1 MRGAVD
7 GIGARRLA
15 TWGLLG
21 ASLAGAVLFV
31 VLRLTMPSD
40 GGRIAFYEDAWSAAG
55 VVISPIDEPQAGL
68 APGDRVDAVDG
79 RSMEDW
85 AGVVLAGSVPRPAGG
100 PLPYLLERDG
110 RRVEASV
117 TWAAPDVSAAL
128 LEGWSIVLFSIA
140 IAAVAALVFRRRPD
154 VPAATA
160 LVLVACGAAGSSVPW
175 FLGATTSDLVLG
187 SPFALHA
194 ALTAGVYM
202 LMWPAAVHLGLVF
215 PTPIAAVQRRPGIV
229 WLPYLVA
236 LGGYVLALG
245 ISRVT
250 TPSTLEWVGTWPRI
264 QLAVVVPCIVAWL
277 ALAIVAFRRAEDP
290 VARSRTRWA
299 ALGALTSAILGL
311 ALFQLPELLLGRS
324 LVPTS
329 WVGLIALP
337 LPIGLAIGI
346 LHDHLFDIDVVLNR
360 TLVYGGLTLGVITTY
375 AIAVAGLGGLIG
387 PDQTYGVSLL
397 ATGIAALVA
406 LPLRDALQ
414 RTVNRLLYGSRHEP
428 WRAMRR
434 LGQRLEWAAEPDRAF
449 PAIVETVAEALRLPY
464 VALEV
469 VDETGDTGELRTAA
483 VTGTPSVA
491 QTTVPLVSGAETV
504 GRLVLG
510 VRSGERGFRDDE
522 LALLADLGRQAGT
535 AVGAI
540 RLRDDLVRSRE
551 RLVLAREEERR
562 RLRRDLHDGLGPTLA
577 AIGMRAEASAA
588 TLDADPAA
596 ARALLEEL
604 AAEVSEALRDVRRL
618 VDGLRP
624 PAIDEVGLVAA
635 IDQQARRLGGG
646 PDDTSVRISVAG
658 APTPLPAL
666 PAAVEV
672 AAYRIAVEA
681 VTNAVRHADARTCRV
696 RIAAGRVLEIEVAD
710 DGTGNPAGFVAGTG
724 MESMSARAQELGGE
738 LRVEPQA
745 GGGTRVLARLPL
757 AGRAAT

>member
-31 VLRLTMPSD
+31 VLRLAMPSD

-55 VVISPIDEPQAGL
+55 VVIGPIDEPQPGL
-68 APGDRVDAVDG
+68 VPGDRVDAVGG

-85 AGVVLAGSVPRPAGG
+85 AGFVLAGSVPRPAGG
-100 PLPYLLERDG
+100 PLPYLIERAG
-110 RRVEASV
+110 SPVEASV
-117 TWAAPDVSAAL
+117 IWAAPDVSAAL
-128 LEGWSIVLFSIA
+128 LEGWSIILFSIA
-140 IAAVAALVFRRRPD
+140 MAAVAALVFARRPD

-160 LVLVACGAAGSSVPW
+160 LVLAACGAAGSSVPW
-175 FLGATTSDLVLG
+175 FLGATTSDVVQG

-194 ALTAGVYM
+194 VLTAGVYM

-215 PTPIAAVQRRPGIV
+215 PAPIAAVERRPGIV

-236 LGGYVLALG
+236 LGGYALALA

-250 TPSTLEWVGTWPRI
+250 TPSTLEWFGMWPRI
-264 QLAVVVPCIVAWL
+264 QLAVVVPCVVLWL
-277 ALAIVAFRRAEDP
+277 ALAIFGFRRAADP
-290 VARSRTRWA
+290 VGRSRTRWA

-360 TLVYGGLTLGVITTY
+360 TLVYGGLTLGVIATY
-375 AIAVAGLGGLIG
+375 AVGVAALGGLIG
-387 PDQTYGVSLL
+387 PDQAYGVSLL

-406 LPLRDALQ
+406 LPLRDVLQ
-414 RTVNRLLYGSRHEP
+414 RTVNRLMYGSRHEP
-428 WRAMRR
+428 WQAMRR

-469 VDETGDTGELRTAA
+469 VDETGDTGGLRTAA
-483 VTGTPSVA
+483 VTGTPSGA
-491 QTTVPLVSGAETV
+491 QVTVPLVSGAETV

-510 VRSGERGFRDDE
+510 VRSGERGFQDDE

-540 RLRDDLVRSRE
+540 RLRNDLVRSRE

-604 AAEVSEALRDVRRL
+604 AAEVSVALGDVRRL

-635 IDQQARRLGGG
+635 IDQQARRLEGG

-681 VTNAVRHADARTCRV
+681 VTNAVRHAEARTCRV

-724 MESMSARAQELGGE
+724 MESMSARAEELGGE

-757 AGRAAT
+757 AGPAAT

>member
-1 MRGAVD
+1 VD

-21 ASLAGAVLFV
+21 ASLVGAALFV
-31 VLRLTMPSD
+31 VLRLTTPSD

-55 VVISPIDEPQAGL
+55 VVISPIDEPQPGL
-68 APGDRVDAVDG
+68 RAGDRVDAVDG
-79 RSMEDW
+79 RSMDAW
-85 AGVVLAGSVPRPAGG
+85 AGAMLDGGVPRPAAG
-100 PLPYLLERDG
+100 PLPYALERDG
-110 RRVEASV
+110 TAVETSV
-117 TWAAPDVSAAL
+117 TWAVPGVAAGL

-140 IAAVAALVFRRRPD
+140 MAAVAVLVFARRPD

-175 FLGATTSDLVLG
+175 FLGATTSDLVEG
-187 SPFALHA
+187 VPFILHA

-215 PTPIAAVQRRPGIV
+215 PAPMGLVGRRPRVV
-229 WLPYLVA
+229 WLPYVVA
-236 LGGYVLALG
+236 LGGYGVALALT
-245 ISRVT
+245 RLA
-250 TPSTLEWVGTWPRI
+250 TPSTLEWIGAWPRI
-264 QLAVVVPCIVAWL
+264 QLAVVVPCLVVWL
-277 ALAIVAFRRAEDP
+277 VLAVVAFGRAGDP
-290 VARSRTRWA
+290 LARARTRWA
-299 ALGALTSAILGL
+299 ALGALTSVILGL
-311 ALFQLPELLLGRS
+311 ALFQLPELVLGRS
-324 LVPTS
+324 LVPDS
-329 WVGLIALP
+329 WIGLIALP

-360 TLVYGGLTLGVITTY
+360 TLVYGGLTLGVIATY
-375 AIAVAGLGGLIG
+375 VVAVAALDGLIG
-387 PDQTYGVSLL
+387 ADQGYGVSLA
-397 ATGIAALVA
+397 ATGISALVA
-406 LPLRDALQ
+406 LPLRDVLQ
-414 RTVNRLLYGSRHEP
+414 RSVNRLLYGSRYEP

-449 PAIVETVAEALRLPY
+449 PAIVETVADALRLPY
-464 VALEV
+464 VALDI
-469 VDETGDTGELRTAA
+469 VDGAGELRTAA
-483 VTGTPSVA
+483 VAGVPSA
-491 QTTVPLVSGAETV
+491 AETTVPLVSGAETV
-504 GRLVLG
+504 GQLVLG
-510 VRSGERGFRDDE
+510 VRAGERGFQEDE

-577 AIGMRAEASAA
+577 AIGLRAEASAA

-604 AAEVSEALRDVRRL
+604 STEVGVALADVRRL

-635 IDQQARRLGGG
+635 IDQQARRLEGG
-646 PDDTSVRISVAG
+646 TSDIAVRISVAG
-658 APTPLPAL
+658 APSPLPEL

-681 VTNAVRHADARTCRV
+681 VTNAVRHAGAQTCSV
-696 RIAAGRVLEIEVAD
+696 RIAVGRMLEIEVAD
-710 DGTGNPAGFVAGTG
+710 DGRGDPAAFVAGTG
-724 MESMSARAQELGGE
+724 LESMSARAEELGGE
-738 LRVEPQA
+738 LRVEAQA
-745 GGGTRVLARLPL
+745 GGGTRVLAWLPL
-757 AGRAAT
+757 AGPAAT

>member
-1 MRGAVD
+1 M
-7 GIGARRLA
+7 GARRIA
-15 TWGLLG
+15 TWGVLG
-21 ASLAGAVLFV
+21 ASLAGAALFV
-31 VLRLTMPSD
+31 VLRLTTPSD

-55 VVISPIDEPQAGL
+55 VVISPIDEPQPGL
-68 APGDRVDAVDG
+68 EPGDRVDSIGG
-79 RSMEDW
+79 RSMDAW
-85 AGVVLAGSVPRPAGG
+85 AAALLGGGGARPAGG
-100 PLPYLLERDG
+100 PLPYLLARDG
-110 RRVEASV
+110 GVVDASV
-117 TWAAPDVSAAL
+117 TWAVPGVSAAL
-128 LEGWSIVLFSIA
+128 LEGWSIVLFSAA
-140 IAAVAALVFRRRPD
+140 IAAVAVLVFRRRPD

-160 LVLVACGAAGSSVPW
+160 LVIVACGAAGSSVPW
-175 FLGATTSDLVLG
+175 FLGATTSDLVQG

-194 ALTAGVYM
+194 VLTAGVYM

-215 PTPIAAVQRRPGIV
+215 PAPIGIVRRRPAIV
-229 WLPYLVA
+229 WLPYLLA
-236 LGGYVLALG
+236 LGGYAGALA
-245 ISRVT
+245 ISRLT
-250 TPSTLEWVGTWPRI
+250 TPSTLEWFGTWPRI
-264 QLAVVVPCIVAWL
+264 QLAVVVPCIVVWL

-311 ALFQLPELLLGRS
+311 ALFQVPELLFGWS

-346 LHDHLFDIDVVLNR
+346 LHDHLFDIEIVLNR
-360 TLVYGGLTLGVITTY
+360 TLVYGGLTLGVIATY
-375 AIAVAGLGGLIG
+375 AVAVAALGGLIG
-387 PDQTYGVSLL
+387 PDQAYGVSLL
-397 ATGIAALVA
+397 ATGISALVA
-406 LPLRDALQ
+406 LPLRDVLQ

-428 WRAMRR
+428 WQAMRR

-469 VDETGDTGELRTAA
+469 ADDGGELRTAA
-483 VTGTPSVA
+483 TTGTRSA
-491 QTTVPLVSGAETV
+491 ALTTVPLVSGAETV

-510 VRSGERGFRDDE
+510 VRSGERGFHDDE

-604 AAEVSEALRDVRRL
+604 ASEVGVALTDVRRL
-618 VDGLRP
+618 VEGLRP

-635 IDQQARRLGGG
+635 IDQQARRLEGG

-658 APTPLPAL
+658 APSPLPDL

-672 AAYRIAVEA
+672 AAYRIAIEA

-696 RIAAGRVLEIEVAD
+696 RIAAGRMLEIEVAD

-724 MESMSARAQELGGE
+724 MESMSARAEELGGA

-745 GGGTRVLARLPL
+745 GGGTRVLAWLPL
-757 AGRAAT
+757 SGPTAS